1 MYTNKQTDI
10 QTKKVLQQIDESY
23 LNIII
28 GNNWGLLIPEM
39 DPCHY
44 IPLQWLKPFYIIGQY
59 K

>member
-10 QTKKVLQQIDESY
+10 QTKKVLQQIDERY

-44 IPLQWLKPFYIIGQY
+44 SIAMVETLLYDWPI
-59 K
+59 

>member
-10 QTKKVLQQIDESY
+10 QTKKVSQQIDERY

-28 GNNWGLLIPEM
+28 GNNWGLHVLIPEM

-44 IPLQWLKPFYIIGQY
+44 SIAMVETLLYNWPI
-59 K
+59 

>member
-10 QTKKVLQQIDESY
+10 QTKKVLQLDESY

-44 IPLQWLKPFYIIGQY
+44 SIAMVETLLYNWPI
-59 K
+59 

>member
-10 QTKKVLQQIDESY
+10 QTKKVLQQIDERY

-28 GNNWGLLIPEM
+28 GNNWGLLV
-39 DPCHY
+39 
-44 IPLQWLKPFYIIGQY
+44 PLQWLKPFYIIGQY

>member
-44 IPLQWLKPFYIIGQY
+44 SIAMVETLLYNWPK
-59 K
+59 

>member
-10 QTKKVLQQIDESY
+10 QTKRVLQQIDEKY
-23 LNIII
+23 FNIII

-44 IPLQWLKPFYIIGQY
+44 SIAMVETLLY
-59 K
+59 KWPI